1 MNFLSLVGPVQPH
14 FQSNMSWAEWAEVA
28 AEKILCVCNEDKI
41 ADDRRPLWSVEYFVG
56 GVGGGGAAVQS
67 KQRSNGQYNGGS
79 L

>member
-1 MNFLSLVGPVQPH
+1 M
-14 FQSNMSWAEWAEVA
+14 A

-56 GVGGGGAAVQS
+56 GGGGGAAVQS

>member
-1 MNFLSLVGPVQPH
+1 M
-14 FQSNMSWAEWAEVA
+14 A

-41 ADDRRPLWSVEYFVG
+41 ADDRRSLWSVEYFVG
-56 GVGGGGAAVQS
+56 GGGGGGAAVQS